1 VIAFPSNNKMAVL
14 SIAGSD
20 SGGGAGIQADL
31 KTFEAHRVFGTTV
44 ITALTAQNT
53 VGVQAAFPIPAEMVR
68 AQLRSI
74 LDDFPIVAAKTG
86 MLYNIEIIEAV
97 ADAMI
102 EGNFKLVVDPVIVS
116 TSGDALLQPDAL
128 QTLVDLLLPV
138 ATIVTP
144 NLQEAA
150 ILTGMEVNSKESME
164 VAALRI
170 ASLCPDTWV
179 LIKGGHLGEGMASD
193 LLFRLD
199 QKPIWLE
206 GEYIPTTDTHGT
218 GCTLSA
224 AITANLAL
232 GLDVPAAVA
241 AAKIYVTGA
250 IRMAWSGIG
259 HGHGSLRHHYQSLQF
274 AHE

>member
-1 VIAFPSNNKMAVL
+1 MRTSNPIAVL

-53 VGVQAAFPIPAEMVR
+53 VGVQGVFPIPVEMVR

-74 LDDFPIVAAKTG
+74 MDDFPIRAAKTG
-86 MLYNIEIIEAV
+86 MLYSAEIIETV
-97 ADAMI
+97 ADAVI
-102 EGNFKLVVDPVIVS
+102 EGNFQLVVDPVIVS

-128 QTLVDLLLPV
+128 QTLADILLPV

-150 ILTGMEVNSKESME
+150 ILAGMPVQTKEDME

-179 LIKGGHLGEGMASD
+179 LIKGGHLGDGKASD

-199 QKPIWLE
+199 HAPIWLE
-206 GEYIPTTDTHGT
+206 KDYIPTTDTHGT

-224 AITANLAL
+224 AITAQLAL
-232 GLDVPAAVA
+232 GLDVPEAVA
-241 AAKIYVTGA
+241 LAKAYVTGA
-250 IRMAWSGIG
+250 IRHAWSGIG
-259 HGHGSLRHHYQSLQF
+259 HGHGSLRHHYLSLQSV
-274 AHE
+274 HE

>member
-1 VIAFPSNNKMAVL
+1 MAVL

-31 KTFEAHRVFGTTV
+31 KTFEAHRIFGTTV

-74 LDDFPIVAAKTG
+74 LDDFPIKAVKTG
-86 MLYNIEIIEAV
+86 MLYNADIIQEVTDAVIEA
-97 ADAMI
+97 
-102 EGNFKLVVDPVIVS
+102 NFPLVVDPVIVS
-116 TSGDALLQPDAL
+116 TSGDALLQPEAL
-128 QTLVDLLLPV
+128 QALVDMIFPV

-150 ILTGMEVNSKESME
+150 ILAGMEVHTREEME

-170 ASLCPDTWV
+170 ANLCPDTWV
-179 LIKGGHLGEGMASD
+179 LVKGGHLGDAKASD

-199 QKPIWLE
+199 QTPIWLE
-206 GEYIPTTDTHGT
+206 GEYIQTVDTHGT

-224 AITANLAL
+224 AITVNLAC
-232 GLDVPAAVA
+232 GMSVPDAVA
-241 AAKIYVTGA
+241 RAKDYVTGA
-250 IRMAWSGIG
+250 IRHAWSGIG

>member
-1 VIAFPSNNKMAVL
+1 ML

-53 VGVQAAFPIPAEMVR
+53 VGVQGVFPIPTEMIR
-68 AQLRSI
+68 AQLRAI
-74 LDDFPIVAAKTG
+74 LNDFTIAAAKTG
-86 MLYNIEIIEAV
+86 MLYSSEIIQEVTDAVIEAS
-97 ADAMI
+97 
-102 EGNFKLVVDPVIVS
+102 FPLVVDPVIVA
-116 TSGDALLQPDAL
+116 TSGDALLQPEAL
-128 QTLVDLLLPV
+128 QALVQLLLPV
-138 ATIVTP
+138 ATLVTP

-150 ILTGMEVNSKESME
+150 ILAGMEVTSRDQME

-170 ASLCPDTWV
+170 AALCPDTWV
-179 LIKGGHLGEGMASD
+179 LVKGGHLGGNTACD

-199 QKPIWLE
+199 HAPIWLE
-206 GEYIPTTDTHGT
+206 GDRIPSTDTHGT

-232 GLDVPAAVA
+232 GMAVPEAVA
-241 AAKIYVTGA
+241 AAKAYVTEA
-250 IRMAWSGIG
+250 IRHAWSGLG
-259 HGHGSLRHHYQSLQF
+259 QGTGSLRHHYPTLHF

>member
-1 VIAFPSNNKMAVL
+1 L

-31 KTFEAHRVFGTTV
+31 KTFEAHGVFGTTV

-53 VGVQAAFPIPAEMVR
+53 IGVQGAMPVPPEMVR
-68 AQLRSI
+68 AQLRSV
-74 LDDFPIVAAKTG
+74 LDDFDIKAAKTG
-86 MLYNIEIIEAV
+86 MLYNVDTIQEVCDAVIEAH
-97 ADAMI
+97 
-102 EGNFKLVVDPVIVS
+102 FQLVVDPVIVS

-128 QTLVDLLLPV
+128 QALADMLLPI
-138 ATIVTP
+138 ATIITP
-144 NLQEAA
+144 NLQEAT
-150 ILTGMEVNSKESME
+150 ILAGMPVHTREDME

-179 LIKGGHLGEGMASD
+179 LIKGGHLGDDRASD

-199 QKPIWLE
+199 ASPIWLE
-206 GEYIPTTDTHGT
+206 GIYIPTTDTHGT

-224 AITANLAL
+224 AITANL
-232 GLDVPAAVA
+232 GRGMTVPEAVA
-241 AAKIYVTGA
+241 QAKNYVTGA
-250 IRMAWSGIG
+250 IQHAWSGLG
-259 HGHGSLRHHYQSLQF
+259 HGHGSLRHHYLSLQY

>member
-1 VIAFPSNNKMAVL
+1 MAFSPSIAVL

-53 VGVQAAFPIPAEMVR
+53 VGVQAAMPIPPEMVR
-68 AQLRSI
+68 AQLRSVMG
-74 LDDFPIVAAKTG
+74 DFDIRAAKTG
-86 MLYNIEIIEAV
+86 MLYNIETIQEVCDAVIEA
-97 ADAMI
+97 D
-102 EGNFKLVVDPVIVS
+102 FQLVVDPVIVS

-128 QTLVDLLLPV
+128 QSLAEMLFPI
-138 ATIVTP
+138 ATIITP
-144 NLQEAA
+144 NLQEAT
-150 ILTGMEVNSKESME
+150 ILSGMPVHTREDME

-179 LIKGGHLGEGMASD
+179 LIKGGHLGDGRASD

-199 QKPIWLE
+199 ESPIWLE
-206 GEYIPTTDTHGT
+206 ADYIPTTDTHGT

-232 GLDVPAAVA
+232 GMTVQDAVA
-241 AAKIYVTGA
+241 RAKTYITGA
-250 IRMAWSGIG
+250 IKQAWSGLG
-259 HGHGSLRHHYQSLQF
+259 HGHGSLRHNYLSLQSV
-274 AHE
+274 HE

>member
-1 VIAFPSNNKMAVL
+1 MNAVSSNTKIAVL

-53 VGVQAAFPIPAEMVR
+53 VGVQAAFPIPVEMVR

-74 LDDFPIVAAKTG
+74 LDDFPILAAKTG
-86 MLYNIEIIEAV
+86 MLYNSEIIEAV
-97 ADAMI
+97 ADAVI
-102 EGNFKLVVDPVIVS
+102 EANFQLVVDPVIVS
-116 TSGDALLQPDAL
+116 TSGDALLQPEAL

-150 ILTGMEVNSKESME
+150 ILTGMEVHSKETME

-179 LIKGGHLGEGMASD
+179 LVKGGHLGQGRASD
-193 LLFRLD
+193 LLFKLD
-199 QKPIWLE
+199 HAPIWLE
-206 GEYIPTTDTHGT
+206 DDYIPTRDTHGT

-232 GLDVPAAVA
+232 GMTVPEAVA
-241 AAKIYVTGA
+241 KAKTYVTGA

-259 HGHGSLRHHYQSLQF
+259 HGHGSLRHHYQSLQL

>member
-1 VIAFPSNNKMAVL
+1 MVSVSPIAVL

-53 VGVQAAFPIPAEMVR
+53 VGVQAAMPIPPEMVR

-74 LDDFPIVAAKTG
+74 LDDFTIRAAKTG
-86 MLYNIEIIEAV
+86 MLYNADTIQEVTDAV
-97 ADAMI
+97 I
-102 EGNFKLVVDPVIVS
+102 EGNFPLVVDPVIVS
-116 TSGDALLQPDAL
+116 TTGDALLQPEAL
-128 QTLVDLLLPV
+128 QTLSDILLPL
-138 ATIVTP
+138 ATIITP

-150 ILTGMEVNSKESME
+150 ILSGMPVVTMEDME

-170 ASLCPDTWV
+170 ASRCPDTWV
-179 LIKGGHLGEGMASD
+179 LIKGGHLTAGKASD
-193 LLFRLD
+193 LLFKLD
-199 QKPIWLE
+199 HAPIWLE
-206 GEYIPTTDTHGT
+206 EPYIPTTDTHGT

-232 GLDVPAAVA
+232 GFAVPEAVA
-241 AAKIYVTGA
+241 RAKSYVTGA
-250 IRMAWSGIG
+250 IRQAWSGVG
-259 HGHGSLRHHYQSLQF
+259 HGHGSLRHHYQSL
-274 AHE
+274 APVVHE

>member
-1 VIAFPSNNKMAVL
+1 
-14 SIAGSD
+14 
-20 SGGGAGIQADL
+20 
-31 KTFEAHRVFGTTV
+31 
-44 ITALTAQNT
+44 
-53 VGVQAAFPIPAEMVR
+53 
-68 AQLRSI
+68 LRSI

-97 ADAMI
+97 ADAVI

-179 LIKGGHLGEGMASD
+179 LVKGGHLGEGMASD

>member
-1 VIAFPSNNKMAVL
+1 MASTPPIVVL

-31 KTFEAHRVFGTTV
+31 KTFEAHRVFGTTA

-53 VGVQAAFPIPAEMVR
+53 VGVQFAMPVPPEMVR

-74 LDDFPIVAAKTG
+74 LDDFDIRAAKTG
-86 MLYNIEIIEAV
+86 MLYNIETIQEVCDAV
-97 ADAMI
+97 I
-102 EGNFKLVVDPVIVS
+102 EGNFPLVVDPVIVS

-128 QTLVDLLLPV
+128 QSLAEMLLPV

-150 ILTGMEVNSKESME
+150 ILSGITVATKEDME

-170 ASLCPDTWV
+170 ANLCPDTWI
-179 LIKGGHLGEGMASD
+179 LIKGGHLTEGKASD
-193 LLFRLD
+193 LLFKLD
-199 QKPIWLE
+199 RSPIWLE
-206 GEYIPTTDTHGT
+206 EDYIPTTDTHGT

-224 AITANLAL
+224 AITANLAM
-232 GLDVPAAVA
+232 GMQVPEAVA
-241 AAKIYVTGA
+241 RAKIYVTGA
-250 IRMAWSGIG
+250 IRQAWSGVG
-259 HGHGSLRHHYQSLQF
+259 HGHGSLRHHYLSLQPV
-274 AHE
+274 HE